1 MVGYGFDRL
10 PLRNRVE
17 PATILLWN
25 GQRNQKKQIVD
36 VAMINITIREEQSA
50 NEEILHLTHPTLAD
64 SDQLMERTI
73 QTQLPRNLMLH
84 VGHEETLLERVRHSA
99 NRTELVL
106 APVDLHRRN
115 IQRRLREA
123 QLPKNRLRFA
133 DPPEVGKRL
142 LPDGQQSRDTIDRID
157 RLSMIQS
164 LLAENNG
171 LDTSEPTMPSA
182 PQEVEQIRTVVE
194 TVTGFHPERLEAF
207 NGIAGELS
215 SPIDADS
222 TEILE
227 RAVAVERALR
237 QGTEK
242 VVSDVEFVRRASQN
256 LLRTSGT
263 CLEAA
268 FPDVERIS
276 LVGVSSL
283 PAAHVDLLHAILEAT
298 QVPVH
303 IHFRRGT
310 GSYLS
315 RRLPELLNVT
325 EPGTVVFES

>member
-1 MVGYGFDRL
+1 VESATA
-10 PLRNRVE
+10 PLR
-17 PATILLWN
+17 N
-25 GQRNQKKQIVD
+25 GQRNQKKQIGDVD
-36 VAMINITIREEQSA
+36 MINVTIREEQA
-50 NEEILHLTHPTLAD
+50 AGDEIQHLTLSTPTD
-64 SDQLMERTI
+64 SDQSMDRTY
-73 QTQLPRNLMLH
+73 QTQLPRNLILH
-84 VGHEETLLERVRHSA
+84 VGHEETLLERVQHSSDGK
-99 NRTELVL
+99 ELVL
-106 APVDLHRRN
+106 APVELHRRN
-115 IQRRLREA
+115 IQRRLRES
-123 QLPKNRLRFA
+123 QLPKDSLKFA
-133 DPPEVGKRL
+133 DPSEVGKQL
-142 LPDGQQSRDTIDRID
+142 SPDSQRSVAAIDRID

-164 LLAENNG
+164 LLTENNG
-171 LDTSEPTMPSA
+171 VDLDKPMIPSA
-182 PQEVEQIRTVVE
+182 PQEIEQIRTVVE
-194 TVTGFHPERLEAF
+194 SVTGFHPERLETFHETAE
-207 NGIAGELS
+207 GLP

-227 RAVAVERALR
+227 AAVAVERALR
-237 QGTEK
+237 QDTEK

-268 FPDVERIS
+268 FPDAERIS

-303 IHFRRGT
+303 IYFRRGT

-315 RRLPELLNVT
+315 RRLPELLDVT